1 MLSGYTDL
9 EIGKFKFVLKTQLLF
24 RNFTES
30 QFFIF
35 IYFLRYIRE
44 YFDIC
49 FKEWQRYQ
57 LKPLMYIYLYLFS
70 QTTFGENYMINFINF
85 FIKGSMVN
93 SAFELNTIKNSP
105 NRLSINVEFVYSQY
119 NGILTSQVST
129 EFLCSTKLL
138 IIVISL

>member
-1 MLSGYTDL
+1 
-9 EIGKFKFVLKTQLLF
+9 
-24 RNFTES
+24 
-30 QFFIF
+30 
-35 IYFLRYIRE
+35 
-44 YFDIC
+44 
-49 FKEWQRYQ
+49 
-57 LKPLMYIYLYLFS
+57 
-70 QTTFGENYMINFINF
+70 MINFINF